1 MTKIITIANLKGG
14 VGKTT
19 SAINIGAG
27 LSNRG
32 KKILLV
38 DLDPQFN
45 LTQSLGIRDPKGT
58 IYGALS
64 GKEGL
69 LPVKVTKNLYVIA
82 SSLDLIK
89 AEVELSSEFKRE
101 YILSRLIEP
110 AKSFYDYVIIDCPPA
125 LGLLTLNSFVASD
138 LIFIPMEAEYL
149 SLIGYAILKE
159 AITKVGLE
167 IDKVFITKYDSR
179 KILNRNVADS
189 IRERLN
195 NKVFKTIIRDNISL
209 AEAPAQGMD
218 IFRYAP
224 RSYGAE
230 DYSNLCKEIIK
241 EYKDENR
248 KRN

>member
-149 SLIGYAILKE
+149 SLIGYAILNM
-159 AITKVGLE
+159 V
-167 IDKVFITKYDSR
+167 
-179 KILNRNVADS
+179 
-189 IRERLN
+189 
-195 NKVFKTIIRDNISL
+195 
-209 AEAPAQGMD
+209 
-218 IFRYAP
+218 
-224 RSYGAE
+224 
-230 DYSNLCKEIIK
+230 
-241 EYKDENR
+241 
-248 KRN
+248 